1 MLKRLNLSYLGILV
15 GIIYWPFEA
24 SIHDFIWGSG
34 SFVDSLL
41 SSDPDEIWMRTLMT
55 SLFIAFGMYA
65 QRMVAYQEQLQTQ
78 LRKKSERLHQIID
91 CTYDAYVSI
100 DESGTIIGWN
110 RSAEILF
117 GWPSRSIIGKNV
129 ELIIPDRMRLDHHH
143 GMQRYKKDSI
153 GPKLYKPMFT
163 QGLHRDG
170 FEFSV
175 EMVLTPIKS
184 DGQQEF
190 FAFIREQSN

>member
-1 MLKRLNLSYLGILV
+1 MLKRVNLTYLGILV
-15 GIIYWPFEA
+15 GILYWPAEA
-24 SIHDFIWGSG
+24 LIHDFILGRG
-34 SFVDSLL
+34 SFIDNLF
-41 SSDPDEIWMRTLMT
+41 SSVPDGIWMRTLM
-55 SLFIAFGMYA
+55 SALFISFGMYA
-65 QRMVAYQEQLQTQ
+65 QRMIVHQQQLQNQ

-100 DESGTIIGWN
+100 DENGTIIGWN

-117 GWPSRSIIGKNV
+117 GWPRHRILGENV
-129 ELIIPDRMRLDHHH
+129 EIIIPDHLRADHHH

-153 GPKLYKPMFT
+153 GPRLYKPMRT
-163 QGLHRDG
+163 QALHRDG

-184 DGQQEF
+184 GGEQEF
-190 FAFIREQSN
+190 FAFIREQAN